1 MKRLIYFAFVAVAT
15 LCAWSCAR
23 NTEAALPAG
32 GRLLTLRVDLDEQT
46 RVLFNEGKYAWEG
59 DEVLGTY
66 IMSSTPTVNAE
77 SAVEL
82 RDGAA
87 YCSLTAPFAEGD
99 KLYVYFP
106 YSRDNANIMPRNVEF
121 EISDEQTQTEAG
133 VFEVDNMPMV
143 AMPVSLSASATAQE
157 VTMYALGGVVRV
169 NIFASSKYAGEHV
182 QGITY
187 TTTDTPLAGT
197 FNFDMTALTDSS
209 SLAISGYTL
218 TEADVDLGTAYTVG
232 TTLDKSKSI
241 YMVVAPGNYTGKLTI
256 TTDQAAYTCTYAKN
270 IARNTY
276 YDFNVDLTKAER
288 QAAVEPTEA
297 TLTYAEVKAS
307 GTSMAYGSPKTYT
320 NSFGEWTVCCYDTG
334 HAMQINSGKV
344 AYIGT
349 PEFAGEISEIVF
361 NTTESYTGDIA
372 VCTSSSSASMLF
384 TQKGGGASTK
394 IELADYHLKQL
405 YLRSADKVCRIT
417 DITVYC
423 GGGSAPVKPNAP
435 KFVDLTA
442 SVEGASS
449 ATAKDGKATLSAD
462 IDFNS
467 QQLSVVKSGIAY
479 KLSTAT
485 SYVEQDCGTSAEPEI
500 TLTTLGVGTY
510 HYYIYAQM
518 SDGNTYKSEVASFI
532 IRDASSKPTSEYKY
546 RWFELPA
553 QHDADN
559 NGIEDTNADYYYS
572 HTFRADAATIRN
584 FSSCYSRSMMH
595 PVWVAAPMHKCY
607 LGSSGRNN
615 AYTNDPKIPFSQ
627 TSKFSGY
634 TRGHMVGSSDR
645 TVSVPTNKQ
654 AFYYSN
660 IGAQLSS
667 GFNTGGGAWNNL
679 EDKVDTYLCAD
690 TLYQVIGC
698 VFKTWSDKYGTTV
711 NAKTGSGFQ
720 VPTAWYKVLLRTKK
734 GNTGKSVD
742 QCSADELQCVAF
754 ILGHYSNHQHKP
766 SSSDM
771 YPVTEVEKLT
781 GLTFFPNVPNA
792 PKDSFTA
799 SDWGL

>member
-1 MKRLIYFAFVAVAT
+1 MKKVIYFAFVAVAT

-23 NTEAALPAG
+23 NAETALPDG
-32 GRLLTLRVDLDEQT
+32 GRRLTVRVNLDEQT
-46 RVLFNEGKYAWEG
+46 RVLFADGKYSWENDDVVG
-59 DEVLGTY
+59 AYV
-66 IMSSTPTVNAE
+66 MSSTPTVNAE

-87 YCSLTAPFAEGD
+87 YCSLTASFAEGD
-99 KLYVYFP
+99 KLYAYFP
-106 YSRDNANIMPRNVEF
+106 YSRDNANIMPRNVGL
-121 EISDEQTQTEAG
+121 EISDEQTQSEAG
-133 VFEVDNMPMV
+133 VFEVENMPMV
-143 AMPVSLSASATAQE
+143 AMPVSLAADAKTQE
-157 VTMYALGGVVRV
+157 ITMYALGGILRV
-169 NIFASSKYAGEHV
+169 NVFASSKYAGEHV
-182 QGITY
+182 RGITFSS
-187 TTTDTPLAGT
+187 TETPLAGT
-197 FNFDMTALTDSS
+197 FNFDMTALTDAS
-209 SLAISGYTL
+209 SLAISGYTM
-218 TEADVDLGTAYTVG
+218 TEADVDLVKAYTVG
-232 TTLDKSKSI
+232 SALDKSKSI
-241 YMVVAPGNYTGKLTI
+241 YMVVAPGDYTGKLTV
-256 TTDQAAYTCTYAKN
+256 TTDQAVYVCNYTKSVR
-270 IARNTY
+270 RNTY
-276 YDFNVDLTKAER
+276 YDVNVDLANAER
-288 QAAVEPTEA
+288 MAAVEAIEA
-297 TLTYAEVKAS
+297 TLTYTEVKES
-307 GTSMAYGSPKTYT
+307 GASMAYGSPKTYT

-349 PEFAGEISEIVF
+349 PEFSGEISEIVF
-361 NTTESYTGDIA
+361 NTIESYTGEIA
-372 VCTSSSSASMLF
+372 VCTSSSSSSILF
-384 TQKGGGASTK
+384 TQKGGGTTTK
-394 IELADYHLKQL
+394 IELADQHLKQL
-405 YLRSADKVCRIT
+405 YLRSADKVCRIS

-423 GGGSAPVKPNAP
+423 GGGSPVKPNAP

-449 ATAKDGKATLSAD
+449 ATASDGTATLSAD
-462 IDFNS
+462 IDFNT
-467 QQLSVVKSGIAY
+467 QQLAVVNAGIAY

-485 SYVEQDCGTSAEPEI
+485 SYTTKDCGATAAPEVALSGLSI
-500 TLTTLGVGTY
+500 GTY
-510 HYYIYAQM
+510 TYYAYALM
-518 SDGNTYKSEVASFI
+518 NDGNTYQSEEASFI
-532 IRDASSKPTSEYKY
+532 IRDKSAKPTSGYKY
-546 RWFELPA
+546 RWFELPV
-553 QHDADN
+553 QHDADD
-559 NGIEDTNADYYYS
+559 NGIEDNNADYYYS
-572 HTFRADAATIRN
+572 HTFRADAAKVRN
-584 FSSCYSRSMMH
+584 FSSCYSRGMMH

-615 AYTNDPKIPFSQ
+615 SYRSDPQIPFSQ

-634 TRGHMVGSSDR
+634 TRGHMIGSSDR

-654 AFYYSN
+654 VFYYSN

-690 TLYQVIGC
+690 TLYQVVGC

-720 VPTAWYKVLLRTKK
+720 VPTAWYKVLLRTKN
-734 GNTGKSVD
+734 GNTGKAVD
-742 QCSADELQCVAF
+742 QCTADELQCVAF

-792 PKDSFTA
+792 PKESFKA